1 MHTTTRPEIYQIEL
15 HRLADS
21 PFQPRHTYRGLAELA
36 ASIRVDGVLEPILA
50 RPIIEQAIGADPAQ
64 DIEVVAGHRRLR
76 AARLAELAEIPTIIR
91 PMTDLEVKRV
101 QLVENIQR
109 DDMSAIEEAR
119 ALRALVD
126 EGEKIRDIAR
136 DIGKS
141 ERHVYAKLGLLRLTC
156 RALEAVDLGTIPAEI
171 GVLISS
177 YAPTLQDRALDI
189 CAPDGAAL
197 SLRKARQA
205 LADDGLV
212 KPLAKAPFPLALV
225 LDSAT
230 GCSVCTRNST
240 NLRQDER
247 DQLGDE
253 MCIHPPCYLAKT
265 RASNDQRLEKR
276 QAQGWLIGDG
286 KAPAPL
292 YQEAAYWEKEIEEAR
307 RIDPMRAAACCCAW
321 IAVDK
326 LHEWVTYDGIHTLK
340 SLCGLAVAPVR
351 TPSPASQEAASCG
364 DGETSAP
371 SVATPRDRSAEAPSA
386 VKPNTAETSY
396 YDALTDRIVSGIL
409 TCDGDRR
416 TEDEL
421 LYVTAA
427 LVLTSV
433 DTVQYLAKKGALP
446 KWGTTWHEL
455 DGHLDAMRGMSAGEL
470 GRLALA
476 AAIYQ
481 IQMWTSTAWTTHS
494 PAAENILRGLAARYA
509 VEATT
514 DSSRGTAAEDD
525 DQSGLSAGEDEE
537 DQGPLAG
544 AEKVFVD
551 AGLAACPPT
560 NRAPY
565 RCPSTGATWSGRGLK
580 PLWLRQELAAGRS
593 LTEFANPNATSSDA
607 EAA

>member
-1 MHTTTRPEIYQIEL
+1 MNTTTRPEIYQIEL

-21 PFQPRHTYRGLAELA
+21 PFQPRRTYRGLAELA
-36 ASIRVDGVLEPILA
+36 ASIRIDGVLEPILA

-76 AARLAELAEIPTIIR
+76 AARLAELADIPTIIR

-109 DDMSAIEEAR
+109 DDMSAVEEAR

-141 ERHVYAKLGLLRLTC
+141 DRHVYAKLGLLRLTG
-156 RALEAVDLGTIPAEI
+156 RALDAVDAGTIPTEI
-171 GVLISS
+171 GVLISA
-177 YAPTLQDRALDI
+177 YAPTLQERALDI
-189 CAPDGAAL
+189 CAPDGEAL

-240 NLRQDER
+240 NLHQAER
-247 DQLGDE
+247 NQLGDE

-265 RASNDQRLEKR
+265 RASNEQRLEKR

-286 KAPAPL
+286 KAPAPT
-292 YQEAAYWEKEIEEAR
+292 YQPTKYWEKEIEEAR

-321 IAVDK
+321 IRADE
-326 LHEWVTYDGIHTLK
+326 LHEWVTYDGIHALK
-340 SLCGLAVAPVR
+340 ALCSSAVAPVH

-371 SVATPRDRSAEAPSA
+371 SVATPRDRSAKAPGA
-386 VKPNTAETSY
+386 VEPNTAEPSY
-396 YDALTDRIVSGIL
+396 YDALTDRIVDGIL
-409 TCDGDRR
+409 TCDRDRR

-427 LVLTSV
+427 LVLSCPL
-433 DTVQYLAKKGALP
+433 TVVKLWPSLEKGHAAS
-446 KWGTTWHEL
+446 L
-455 DGHLDAMRGMSAGEL
+455 DLMRGMSPGQL

-476 AAIYQ
+476 AAIYR
-481 IQMWTSTAWTTHS
+481 IEDWTGPVHYTGR
-494 PAAENILRGLAARYA
+494 ECLEKILRGLAPRYA
-509 VEATT
+509 AEDTT
-514 DSSRGTAAEDD
+514 DSSRGAAAEGNE
-525 DQSGLSAGEDEE
+525 QSGLSAGDDE
-537 DQGPLAG
+537 DQDPLTG
-544 AEKVFVD
+544 VEKVFVD
-551 AGLAACPPT
+551 AGLEARPHT

-565 RCPSTGATWSGRGLK
+565 LDPSTGATWSGRGLK

-593 LTEFANPNATSSDA
+593 LSDFASPAATSSDA